1 MKIGY
6 LGVGSWG
13 WALASLL
20 ASKGYKVVCWTTK
33 PQLAEEL
40 SKTREHP
47 LLLGH
52 VSKGDMTFTTNLDE
66 ALDGVDFLVESVT
79 SAGFRPVM
87 TQIAKKKKLN
97 CPLIIT
103 SKGIEQGSDKILSD
117 VAIEIFGEECRELI
131 GCLSGPSYA
140 SEVIR
145 GLPASVVAS
154 SYSADTTDAIC
165 ELFHTEKFR
174 VYPNTDIRGI
184 AFGGA
189 LKNVIAIACGIA
201 EGLGLGISS
210 RAALITRGLHEMRKL
225 ACANGCKPETINGL
239 AGLGD
244 LVLTCSSMISRNY
257 RFGFLLA
264 DGLSPEQA
272 KEKIGMVVEGAYTAV
287 SALELSVKQD
297 IPLPVTEVVHAIIYR
312 GLSPREAVRM
322 LMNREVKEEHL

>member
-1 MKIGY
+1 MKIGF
-6 LGVGSWG
+6 LGIGSWG
-13 WALASLL
+13 WCLASLL
-20 ASKGYKVVCWTTK
+20 ASKGYKLVCWTTK
-33 PQLAEEL
+33 DNLAKEL
-40 SKTREHP
+40 TKTREHP
-47 LLLGH
+47 LLPGNI
-52 VSKGDMTFTTNLDE
+52 SKGDMTFTTNLDE
-66 ALDGVDFLVESVT
+66 ALDGIDFLVESVT
-79 SAGFRPVM
+79 SAGFRPVLN
-87 TQIAKKKKLN
+87 QIVKKHALK
-97 CPLIIT
+97 CPFVIT

-117 VAIEIFGEECRELI
+117 VATEIFGEECRHLI

-145 GLPASVVAS
+145 GLPTSVVAS
-154 SYSADTTDAIC
+154 SYSPEITEAIC

-174 VYPNTDIRGI
+174 VYPNSDIRGI

-210 RAALITRGLHEMRKL
+210 RSALITRGLHEMRKL
-225 ACANGCKPETINGL
+225 ACANGCKADTINGL

-257 RFGFLLA
+257 RFGYLLA

-287 SALELSVKQD
+287 SALELSEKQN
-297 IPLPVTEVVHAIIYR
+297 IPLPVTEVVYAIIYR
-312 GLSPREAVRM
+312 GLTPRDAVRM
-322 LMNREVKEEHL
+322 LMSREVKEEHL